1 MMSTWRIEFV
11 QNLSQFDPILSQNW
25 FQSLLSGHLLTL
37 RGWIWSQFE
46 QQLHTSGTGPP
57 PRKPFSPL
65 VRLFHAF
72 YPLLWQLWLLCL
84 LWLLWLLDTLAT
96 LATMAAMA
104 TLATLDYGYTGY
116 TGYFSPIRSGL
127 LCPAN
132 VLLLLLGR
140 PLNCQNWKGLGNFKM
155 RAKPNYIMR
164 VQIVQIMRFYTLRQ
178 FCKLDIICKR
188 VVY

>member
-1 MMSTWRIEFV
+1 MS
-11 QNLSQFDPILSQNW
+11 NNC
-25 FQSLLSGHLLTL
+25 TL
-37 RGWIWSQFE
+37 V
-46 QQLHTSGTGPP
+46 GPDHRHENRSP
-57 PRKPFSPL
+57 PL

-84 LWLLWLLDTLAT
+84 LWLLWLLDTMAT
-96 LATMAAMA
+96 IATMA

-116 TGYFSPIRSGL
+116 YGNYGYFSPIRSGL

-155 RAKPNYIMR
+155 WANPNDIMR
-164 VQIVQIMRFYTLRQ
+164 DACTLS
-178 FCKLDIICKR
+178 KLCVFIP
-188 VVY
+188 